1 MAAVTIETGP
11 ILIVMKITMPDILVV
26 KCNAFLPREKM
37 QTILDNLMAQKE
49 TRVILLPSYLEAQ
62 IVPDDIEIR
71 FANGNGKCVLIPTK
85 NDRDLAEDKKEKDT
99 VNTVTC
105 EFHCVSSENDFKVGF
120 NGGDKESNNA
130 G

>member
-26 KCNAFLPREKM
+26 KCNAFLPHEKM

-49 TRVILLPSYLEAQ
+49 AGVILLPPYLDAQ

-71 FANGNGKCVLIPTK
+71 FANKNGECVLIPSK
-85 NDRDLAEDKKEKDT
+85 N
-99 VNTVTC
+99 
-105 EFHCVSSENDFKVGF
+105 
-120 NGGDKESNNA
+120 
-130 G
+130 